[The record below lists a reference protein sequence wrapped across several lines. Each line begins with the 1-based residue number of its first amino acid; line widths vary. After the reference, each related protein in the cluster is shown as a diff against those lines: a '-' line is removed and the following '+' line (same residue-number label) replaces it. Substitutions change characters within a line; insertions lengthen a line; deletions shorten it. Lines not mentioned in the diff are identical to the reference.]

1 MVTRRGVEVA
11 ARVSKD
17 DWQRLIRAAR
27 RDAVGKGPRFRR
39 RAAP

>member
-1 MVTRRGVEVA
+1 MVTRHGVEVA
-11 ARVSKD
+11 VWVSKD
-17 DWQRLIRAAR
+17 EWQRVTRAAR